1 MEDISIKERYIEVFN
16 RIDDLLK
23 LYDGIITVAIDG
35 MSGSG
40 KSYLADLIADTY
52 ECNLF
57 HMDDYFLPLDMRTEK
72 RLNEP
77 GGNIHYERFREEVL
91 DPLRENRPV
100 TSRAYSCGIW
110 EYSEPRIIEP
120 KRLNIIEGSYSMHPH
135 LRDAYDLSIF
145 LMVDREEQIRRII
158 LRDPERSVQPFIDM
172 WIPLENIYFN
182 KLKIMNIS
190 DIIIDTSHYNP

>member
-1 MEDISIKERYIEVFN
+1 MKDIRIKDYYKEVFN
-16 RIDDLLK
+16 RIDELLK

-40 KSYLADLIADTY
+40 KSFLASLLADTY
-52 ECNLF
+52 ECNVF

-72 RLNEP
+72 RLKEP
-77 GGNIHYERFREEVL
+77 GGNVHYERFREEVL
-91 DPLRENRPV
+91 NPLRENRPV
-100 TSRAYSCGIW
+100 ISRAYSCGKW
-110 EYSEPRIIEP
+110 EYSEPRIIES

-135 LRDAYDLSIF
+135 LREAYDLLIF
-145 LMVDREEQIRRII
+145 LMIDREEQIRRII

-172 WIPLENIYFN
+172 WIPLENMYFN
-182 KLKIMNIS
+182 KLNIMDIS